1 MSDVYK
7 NIAKMS
13 NVLKTTYEQ
22 QAQSVIKALE
32 KRNMRGYYCS
42 DCASAV
48 NLADELIPANATVAF
63 GGSVSVNESGVMDML
78 QERSDIHLIDRSKA
92 KTPEETKQMY
102 RDAFSSDVYFMS
114 TNAITMDGEL
124 INIDGNGNR
133 AAALIYGP
141 DKIVM
146 IVGMNKLVSSVE
158 EGINRIHNLAAPAN
172 GVRLNKQTPCAVTGF
187 CHDCLSPDCMCS
199 HTVITRRC
207 YTPDRIHVILV
218 GETLG
223 Y

>member
-1 MSDVYK
+1 MSDV
-7 NIAKMS
+7 
-13 NVLKTTYEQ
+13 LKKTYEI
-22 QAQSVIKALE
+22 QAKTVIKALE

-48 NLADELIPANATVAF
+48 KLAEELVPAGSTVSF
-63 GGSVSVNESGVMDML
+63 GGSMSLSDSGVMDML
-78 QERSDIHLIDRSKA
+78 RNRSDIRLIDRSKA
-92 KTPEETKQMY
+92 SSPEETKQMY
-102 RDAFSSDVYFMS
+102 RDSFSSDVYFMS
-114 TNAITMDGEL
+114 TNAITLDGEL

-133 AAALIYGP
+133 VAALIYGP
-141 DKIVM
+141 DKVVM
-146 IVGMNKLVSSVE
+146 VVGMNKLVSTVE
-158 EGINRIHNLAAPAN
+158 DGVNRVSDIAAPAN
-172 GVRLNKQTPCAVTGF
+172 GVRLNKQTPCATTGF
-187 CHDCLSPDCMCS
+187 CHDCLSPECMCS

>member
-1 MSDVYK
+1 MISE
-7 NIAKMS
+7 
-13 NVLKTTYEQ
+13 VLKKTYEN
-22 QAQSVIKALE
+22 QANTVIKALE
-32 KRNMRGYYCS
+32 KRNMKGYYCP
-42 DCASAV
+42 DCAAAV
-48 NLADELIPANATVAF
+48 KLADELIPEHATVAF
-63 GGSVSVNESGVMDML
+63 GGSVSVAESGVMDL
-78 QERSDIHLIDRSKA
+78 LKNRSDIHLIDRSKA

-114 TNAITMDGEL
+114 TNAITLDGEL

-133 AAALIYGP
+133 VAALIYGP

-146 IVGMNKLVSSVE
+146 IVGMNKLVSTVE
-158 EGINRIHNLAAPAN
+158 DGINRVRDIAAPAN

-207 YTPDRIHVILV
+207 FTPDRIHVILV

>member
-1 MSDVYK
+1 MSE
-7 NIAKMS
+7 
-13 NVLKTTYEQ
+13 VLKKTYEI
-22 QAQSVIKALE
+22 QAKTVIKALE

-48 NLADELIPANATVAF
+48 KLAEELVPAGSTVSF
-63 GGSVSVNESGVMDML
+63 GGSMSLSDSGVMDML
-78 QERSDIHLIDRSKA
+78 RNRSDIRLIDRSKA
-92 KTPEETKQMY
+92 SSPEETKQMY
-102 RDAFSSDVYFMS
+102 RDSFSSDVYFMS
-114 TNAITMDGEL
+114 TNAITLDGEL

-133 AAALIYGP
+133 VAALIYEP
-141 DKIVM
+141 DKVVM
-146 IVGMNKLVSSVE
+146 VVGMNKLVSTVE
-158 EGINRIHNLAAPAN
+158 DGVNRVSDIAAPAN
-172 GVRLNKQTPCAVTGF
+172 GVRLNKQTPCATTGF
-187 CHDCLSPDCMCS
+187 CHDCLSPECMCS

>member
-22 QAQSVIKALE
+22 QARSVIKALE
-32 KRNMRGYYCS
+32 KRNMRGYYCP
-42 DCASAV
+42 DCTAAV
-48 NLADELIPANATVAF
+48 KLADELIPENATVAF

-78 QERSDIHLIDRSKA
+78 QERSDIRLIDRSKA

-158 EGINRIHNLAAPAN
+158 EGINRVRNIAAPAN
-172 GVRLNKQTPCAVTGF
+172 GVRL
-187 CHDCLSPDCMCS
+187 
-199 HTVITRRC
+199 R
-207 YTPDRIHVILV
+207 
-218 GETLG
+218 
-223 Y
+223 